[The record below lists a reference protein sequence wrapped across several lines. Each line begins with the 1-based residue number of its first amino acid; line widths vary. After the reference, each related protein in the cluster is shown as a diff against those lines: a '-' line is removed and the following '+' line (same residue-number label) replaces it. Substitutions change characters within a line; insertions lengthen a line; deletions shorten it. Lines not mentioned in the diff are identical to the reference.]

1 MKAQRSGMTRRA
13 LAALTALPLAF
24 AMSACRIGLGAEGS
38 NGRNASGTA
47 PASSASNGA
56 ASPQSGFSRQSGSSP
71 QATGASKSRPSQ
83 VQGAWEG
90 SIDGDSYRVDVNSVV
105 VKDGVTTLTVTFTNT
120 GSTTIYGWYLAF
132 GGSDMLTDKVK
143 LTDVQNNLVYS
154 PGKGADGSC
163 MCSEVDSAAMASGE
177 SRTVFTTF
185 KGLPDGVNA
194 VTVSVSNVA
203 PFEGIPVTRE

>member
-1 MKAQRSGMTRRA
+1 MKAQRSGMARRA

-24 AMSACRIGLGAEGS
+24 AMSACRIGLGGEGD
-38 NGRNASGTA
+38 NGRSASGSA

-56 ASPQSGFSRQSGSSP
+56 ASPQSGLSS

-83 VQGAWEG
+83 VLGTWEG

-105 VKDGVTTLTVTFTNT
+105 VKDGVTTLTVTFANT
-120 GSTTIYGWYLAF
+120 GATTIYGWYLAF
-132 GGSDMLTDKVK
+132 GGPDMLADKVK

-203 PFEGIPVTRE
+203 PFEGVPVTRE

>member
-1 MKAQRSGMTRRA
+1 MKAQRSGMARRA

-24 AMSACRIGLGAEGS
+24 AMSACRIGLGGEGDNGGGS
-38 NGRNASGTA
+38 NRA
-47 PASSASNGA
+47 PAASASKGA
-56 ASPQSGFSRQSGSSP
+56 DSSQSGSSP
-71 QATGASKSRPSQ
+71 RATGASKSRASQ
-83 VQGAWEG
+83 VLSTWEG

-132 GGSDMLTDKVK
+132 GGPDMLADKVK

-154 PGKGADGSC
+154 PGKGENGAC

-203 PFEGIPVTRE
+203 PFEGVPVTRE